1 MQREMNASGY
11 QVYLAENSRQVFFWL
26 NQPVPPDLLI
36 VDPDFADEDAA
47 VFFRRLNKNQSGI
60 PVVVHSHEANQ
71 AHVPAGDRVW
81 FVRKEGNSIEALR
94 RVIYGILEKTV
105 QNVD

>member
-1 MQREMNASGY
+1 MNNIITLIIADRNPRVRKYLQREMNASGY

-47 VFFRRLNKNQSGI
+47 VFFRRLNKKPIRHPGRGPQ
-60 PVVVHSHEANQ
+60 P
-71 AHVPAGDRVW
+71 
-81 FVRKEGNSIEALR
+81 
-94 RVIYGILEKTV
+94 
-105 QNVD
+105 